1 MKYVNADRVL
11 PETLIQE
18 IQKYIQ
24 GGLLYVPTPK
34 SQHKKWG
41 EQSGSRKMLNR
52 RNTAIRDSFAAG
64 STVDG
69 LAEHIAYPRTA
80 LRRLYIQNHRGLDV

>member
-24 GGLLYVPTPK
+24 GGLLYVPAPK

-52 RNTAIRDSFAAG
+52 RNAAIRDSFAEG
-64 STVDG
+64 STVDE
-69 LAEHIAYPRTA
+69 LAEQYCLSSDSIKKIVYTKS
-80 LRRLYIQNHRGLDV
+80 

>member
-69 LAEHIAYPRTA
+69 LAEQYCLSSDSIKKIVYTKS
-80 LRRLYIQNHRGLDV
+80 

>member
-11 PETLIQE
+11 PKTLIQE

-41 EQSGSRKMLNR
+41 EQSGGRKMLNR
-52 RNTAIRDSFAAG
+52 RNTAIRHSFAAG
-64 STVDG
+64 STVDE
-69 LAEHIAYPRTA
+69 LAEQYCLSSDSIKKNVYTKS
-80 LRRLYIQNHRGLDV
+80 